1 MRRRRATTVV
11 VNVSNA
17 PNNERSAADC
27 AFNKYGLVFL
37 NYFTLL
43 TDSTNFKL
51 STLWFLASLPARESL
66 VLTLTLSPIA
76 HLSWRDSYIS
86 TRPLTSSSRSGSW
99 VATARSPGAS
109 SPMPVKSRV
118 TLKHPGSK
126 PLQPTRILKGSSVTH
141 ACVWGSSTHWFLW
154 FIFEWFQCLIWVY
167 WYPYR
172 VSPALW

>member
-1 MRRRRATTVV
+1 M
-11 VNVSNA
+11 
-17 PNNERSAADC
+17 
-27 AFNKYGLVFL
+27 
-37 NYFTLL
+37 L

-66 VLTLTLSPIA
+66 VLALTLCPIA

-86 TRPLTSSSRSGSW
+86 SRPFPSSSRSGSW
-99 VATARSPGAS
+99 VATARSAGAS
-109 SPMPVKSRV
+109 SPTPVKSRV

-154 FIFEWFQCLIWVY
+154 FILEFLQCRIWVS
-167 WYPYR
+167 WWPYR
-172 VSPALW
+172 VRPAVKVLHLISSLYPKSGQVAMRFSW